1 MKEYI
6 FTTAI
11 TLVLAVIGYFLKR
24 TMAKL
29 DSNEERISNVE
40 KNYEPSKA
48 HSADMKE
55 IKNEVEN
62 ISKSVSA
69 FRDNYVSKE
78 EFVRSI
84 SEMNRKFDRVDDKLD
99 RMSER
104 TNDKLDR
111 VLSKLNKSDGGL

>member
-1 MKEYI
+1 
-6 FTTAI
+6 
-11 TLVLAVIGYFLKR
+11 
-24 TMAKL
+24 
-29 DSNEERISNVE
+29 
-40 KNYEPSKA
+40 
-48 HSADMKE
+48 MKE

>member
-11 TLVLAVIGYFLKR
+11 TLALSVIGYFLKR

-29 DSNEERISNVE
+29 DSNEGRISNVE
-40 KNYEPSKA
+40 KNYESSQA
-48 HSADMKE
+48 HSDDMRE
-55 IKNEVEN
+55 IKTDVEN

-84 SEMNRKFDRVDDKLD
+84 SEMNRKFDRVHDKLD
-99 RMSER
+99 RMSAR
-104 TNDKLDR
+104 TSDKLDI
-111 VLSKLNKSDGGL
+111 VLSKLNNS